1 MESKF
6 LFEVRVA
13 RVRQGMT
20 QDDMAKSLGI
30 SRRAYISFEK
40 GESNFRS
47 DERLEKLCDILG
59 LKVPD
64 ERKEETINDL
74 TDQLATL
81 KLDLAIIKKT
91 IAEMES
97 LIASLEEA

>member
-1 MESKF
+1 MERDF
-6 LFEVRVA
+6 LFKVQVA

-40 GESNFRS
+40 GKSNFRS

-59 LKVPD
+59 LTVPD

-74 TDQLATL
+74 TDQLAEL

-91 IAEMES
+91 IAEMEL
-97 LIASLEEA
+97 LIASLEET

>member
-1 MESKF
+1 MKRDF
-6 LFEVRVA
+6 LLEVKAA
-13 RVRQGMT
+13 RAEKGMT

-47 DERLEKLCDILG
+47 DERLEKLCDILE
-59 LKVPD
+59 LTVPD
-64 ERKEETINDL
+64 EQKEETINDL
-74 TDQLATL
+74 SDQLATL

>member
-1 MESKF
+1 MKREF
-6 LFEVRVA
+6 LLEVKAA
-13 RVRQGMT
+13 RVKKGIT

-47 DERLEKLCDILG
+47 DERLEKLCNILE
-59 LKVPD
+59 VEIPR
-64 ERKEETINDL
+64 ESKEETINDL
-74 TDQLATL
+74 ADQLATL

-91 IAEMES
+91 IAEMEV
-97 LIASLEEA
+97 LIASLEET

>member
-1 MESKF
+1 MKREF
-6 LFEVRVA
+6 LLEVKAA
-13 RVRQGMT
+13 RTKKGMT

-47 DERLEKLCDILG
+47 DERLEKLCNILE

-64 ERKEETINDL
+64 ERKEETIKDL
-74 TDQLATL
+74 TDQLAAL

>member
-1 MESKF
+1 MERDF
-6 LFEVRVA
+6 LFEVKHA

-59 LKVPD
+59 LTVPD
-64 ERKEETINDL
+64 EQKEETINDL
-74 TDQLATL
+74 TDQLAAL

-97 LIASLEEA
+97 LIVSLEEA

>member
-1 MESKF
+1 MKREF
-6 LFEVRVA
+6 LLEVKAA
-13 RVRQGMT
+13 RGEKGMT
-20 QDDMAKSLGI
+20 QDDVAKSLGI

-47 DERLEKLCDILG
+47 DERLRKLCSILG

-74 TDQLATL
+74 TDQLAVL